1 MTRKW
6 LLPTYQ
12 QQVDKLEPVIKSMKP
27 ERARQLAQLF
37 EEMKEVAKAY
47 SNLSRAIEEFGEVKD
62 ETIALYVE
70 NLCER
75 DAIILRDF
83 IKEQENEKDKVYYE
97 IPCSKADLFGNLS
110 VTAEDVWNDAP
121 RDEDGELIEPEIAGR
136 E

>member
-1 MTRKW
+1 MANKW
-6 LLPTYQ
+6 VLPEYKKQ
-12 QQVDKLEPVIKSMKP
+12 MEKLEPVIKSMKP

-97 IPCSKADLFGNLS
+97 IPCSKADLFANLS

-121 RDEDGELIEPEIAGR
+121 RNEDGELIEPEIAGR